1 MKQKLIRLT
10 ARRAILSAAMFFAA
24 AAVFAQNAVSLD
36 AEIQNVEKIAAGKGI
51 SAAERHD
58 AFVRLARLRQL
69 SGDIEG
75 AAKNWLEAAAAIPGN
90 VDDDAL
96 LMCACCLAAM
106 GEWDRASAALAPLLA
121 KSARARFFDASIKA
135 VKTGDVSMLG
145 AIESD
150 PQYSQMRSQI
160 FFMLWKTS
168 SAGAAEIW
176 RQRLA
181 AEFPQSPEGRL
192 ASETA
197 SPAIIVRPSPFW
209 LLMGGLD
216 LQPAAKSEGSPA
228 DSLPVVKSETA
239 AAEKAA
245 SPAANAP
252 QPASANPVPVA
263 GASQSANASQPA
275 SANPVSAAGASQSAN
290 APQPASA
297 NPAPVT
303 GVSQSANASQPASAP
318 QPASA
323 SPAPAAG
330 ASQSANA
337 PQRPHAQAAA
347 VQSTE
352 AQTPPAAVRLQ
363 TGLYSIHANA
373 QAQMENLKK
382 AGFSP
387 TLEQRGG
394 KWAVTVPASADMNRA
409 IKELKDA
416 GFDSF
421 PIK

>member
-1 MKQKLIRLT
+1 
-10 ARRAILSAAMFFAA
+10 MFFAA

-150 PQYSQMRSQI
+150 PQYLQMRSQI

-216 LQPAAKSEGSPA
+216 PQPAAKGEGSSA
-228 DSLPVVKSETA
+228 NSLPVVKSETA

-252 QPASANPVPVA
+252 QPASASPAPAAV
-263 GASQSANASQPA
+263 ASQSANAPQPAIANPVPVAVVSQAASAPQPASASPAPVAAVSQSANAPQPA

-290 APQPASA
+290 APQ
-297 NPAPVT
+297 
-303 GVSQSANASQPASAP
+303 
-318 QPASA
+318 
-323 SPAPAAG
+323 
-330 ASQSANA
+330 
-337 PQRPHAQAAA
+337 RPPAQAAA

-352 AQTPPAAVRLQ
+352 TQTPPAAVRLQ

-382 AGFSP
+382 AGFPP
-387 TLEQRGG
+387 TLEQRGD
-394 KWAVTVPASADMNRA
+394 KWAVTVPAAADMNRA